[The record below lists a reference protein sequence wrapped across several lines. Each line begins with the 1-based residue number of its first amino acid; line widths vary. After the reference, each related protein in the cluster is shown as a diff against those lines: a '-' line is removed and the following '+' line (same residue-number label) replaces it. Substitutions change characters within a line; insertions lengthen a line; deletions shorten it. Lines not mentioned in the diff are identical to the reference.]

1 MLGGNQE
8 IEFLFYLMF
17 WTILAMMLVLL
28 YSLKEVKHT
37 QSVMRSIDINLEKLV
52 IEVLKDEQ
60 EIIKDIEDI
69 EPRVKRVK
77 KLKVNSKKKK

>member
-52 IEVLKDEQ
+52 IEVLKDEE
-60 EIIKDIEDI
+60 EIIKDL
-69 EPRVKRVK
+69 EPRVKKVK